1 METQEYNGWTNR
13 ETWATMLHIDN
24 DEGLQETI
32 YEMARNTVRDFD
44 GEPDSND
51 GLWTLEES
59 VKEFIENVLDYP
71 NVQTNYG
78 AFLMLTDIGSLYR
91 VNWREIAESL
101 LQNAKESVNA

>member
-1 METQEYNGWTNR
+1 MTGVQTC
-13 ETWATMLHIDN
+13 ALPI
-24 DEGLQETI
+24 
-32 YEMARNTVRDFD
+32 FD

-71 NVQTNYG
+71 NVQANYG

-101 LQNAKESVNA
+101 LQNAKENVNA